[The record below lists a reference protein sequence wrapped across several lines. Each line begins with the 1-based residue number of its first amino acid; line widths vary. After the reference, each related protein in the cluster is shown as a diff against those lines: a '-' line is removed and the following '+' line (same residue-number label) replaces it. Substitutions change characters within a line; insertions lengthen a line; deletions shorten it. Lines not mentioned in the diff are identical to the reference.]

1 MVASFSSIVMAFSR
15 QAYAMGRVGYLPKLF
30 ARLNRHGAPTF
41 GLLIPSA
48 LALCLC
54 LTGKTALMV
63 TISVFA
69 ALIMYALVI
78 LSNIRLYRQE
88 PMLER
93 PFEIPRPVVPGIA
106 MVLVVLLFICVLV
119 TNLSALKWVVVVYA
133 AASGYYLCFGRGKT
147 AKMPHD

>member
-1 MVASFSSIVMAFSR
+1 
-15 QAYAMGRVGYLPKLF
+15 MGRAGYLPKLF

-69 ALIMYALVI
+69 ALILYAMVI
-78 LSNIRLYRQE
+78 LSDIRLYRRE
-88 PMLER
+88 PALER
-93 PFEIPRPVVPGIA
+93 PFKIPHPVLPVTA
-106 MVLVVLLFICVLV
+106 LALVALLFVCVLV
-119 TNLSALKWVVVVYA
+119 TNLSALKWVAAVYA
-133 AASGYYLCFGRGKT
+133 VASGYYLCFGQRRTGKS
-147 AKMPHD
+147 PN